1 MKNFILLNYN
11 IKIDN
16 IYYKNNEKYFFI
28 NEDKI
33 YIMECKDDNSY
44 LEKIFRI
51 TNDLYYQGI
60 KVNTFI
66 VNNKNKFITNKDDK
80 KIILI
85 KENSM
90 SEISLNYIK
99 KFQNKNISLE
109 DYDVLDE
116 WIKEVDMLE
125 KEITEYNKEYPLIKD
140 YLDFFI
146 GLAENAIELL
156 TNYKNIIKLNNNSIG
171 HIINYKYFLNL
182 NDPFSF
188 IKTNEMYDVSNYIK
202 YMIITNRVDY
212 NNIDN
217 VIKNNNEYQNA
228 FLFSC
233 LLYPTIFFEYI
244 KNILLNNI
252 KEDSLNIVINRIN
265 RYLNIL
271 SYCQNNIKNVKDI
284 EIINWFNK

>member
-66 VNNKNKFITNKDDK
+66 VNNKNKFFTNKDDK

-85 KENSM
+85 KDNSM

-212 NNIDN
+212 NIIDN

-244 KNILLNNI
+244 KNILLNNL

>member
-66 VNNKNKFITNKDDK
+66 VNNKNKFFTNKDDK